1 MKVVPKENREKHR
14 RKRMKNSLT
23 KLAGFAVGLMALAAW
38 THVGFAATVD
48 DLIAG
53 AKKEGVIDFYGP
65 STLGPDGA
73 QAIVSAFNKKYGLN
87 VKVNF
92 TPSGNMTRDTA
103 KVIGLSA
110 SGQPPEWDIM
120 VVTDAHHG
128 SLWLRKLHR
137 PFDYTIFGVAKN
149 RVEYDN
155 GTVSVANQF
164 ALPAYNT
171 KLLPAKDAPKK
182 WEDLL
187 DPKWKGKIGVIN
199 STHHWGR
206 LAAGAWGDE
215 KTLDF
220 IKKLS
225 AQKPLLTRAG
235 EMAQRLI
242 LGEVLVS
249 ATLQDSQLHESKES
263 GAPLAFAEQVS
274 PVISP
279 EYHVGVLKNAPHPN
293 VGHLFVA
300 FMASADVQPV
310 WKKYTGHTSAYVP
323 GTDAYKF
330 AQGKQV
336 IYMKQDQ
343 ADKVDKI
350 SRQIGKILGF
360 D

>member
-1 MKVVPKENREKHR
+1 MI
-14 RKRMKNSLT
+14 KRLSLCLLGAA
-23 KLAGFAVGLMALAAW
+23 LAGISPQWASGAPL
-38 THVGFAATVD
+38 D
-48 DLIAG
+48 DLVAG
-53 AKKEGVIDFYGP
+53 AKKESEIEFYGP

-73 QAIVSAFNKKYGLN
+73 QALVAAFNKKYGLN
-87 VKVNF
+87 VKLNYS
-92 TPSGNMTRDTA
+92 PSGNMTRDTA
-103 KVIGLSA
+103 KVVGLSA

-128 SLWLRKLHR
+128 SLWLRKLHK
-137 PFDYTIFGVAKN
+137 PFDYSTIGVAKE
-149 RVEYDN
+149 RIEYDK

-164 ALPAYNT
+164 ALPAYNKKT
-171 KLLPAKDAPKK
+171 LPAKDVPKR

-187 DPKWKGKIGVIN
+187 DPKWKGKLGVIN

-206 LAAGAWGDE
+206 LAAGPWGEE
-215 KTLDF
+215 KTIDF

-225 AQKPLLTRAG
+225 AQQPILTRAG

-263 GAPLAFAEQVS
+263 GAPLAFAEQVQ

-300 FMASADVQPV
+300 FMASAEVQPI
-310 WKKYTGHTSAYVP
+310 WEKYTGHTSAFVP
-323 GTDAYKF
+323 GTGAHKF

-336 IYMKQDQ
+336 VYMKQDQ
-343 ADKVDKI
+343 AQKVDKI

>member
-1 MKVVPKENREKHR
+1 MKSIRQIWIGC
-14 RKRMKNSLT
+14 LT
-23 KLAGFAVGLMALAAW
+23 AIFIAGWAGLVAA
-38 THVGFAATVD
+38 APID

-53 AKKEGVIDFYGP
+53 AKKEGVIEFYGP

-73 QAIVSAFNKKYGLN
+73 QALAAGFNKKHGLN
-87 VKVNF
+87 VKLNYS
-92 TPSGNMTRDTA
+92 PSGNMTRDTA
-103 KVIGLSA
+103 KVVGLSA

-128 SLWLRKLHR
+128 SLWLRKLHK
-137 PFDYTIFGVAKN
+137 PFDYTGIGVAKN
-149 RVEYDN
+149 RLEYDN

-164 ALPAYNT
+164 ALPAYN
-171 KLLPAKDAPKK
+171 KKILPAKDVPKK

-187 DPKWKGKIGVIN
+187 DPKWKGKLGVIN

-206 LAAGAWGDE
+206 LAAGPWGEE
-215 KTLDF
+215 KTIDF

-225 AQKPLLTRAG
+225 AQQPILTRAG

-249 ATLQDSQLHESKES
+249 ATLQDSQLHEAKES
-263 GAPLAFAEQVS
+263 GAPIVFADQVQ
-274 PVISP
+274 PIISP

-300 FMASADVQPV
+300 FMASAEVQPI
-310 WKKYTGHTSAYVP
+310 WEKYTGHTSAYVP
-323 GTDAYKF
+323 GTTAYKF

-336 IYMKQDQ
+336 VYMKQEQ

>member
-1 MKVVPKENREKHR
+1 MKSIRQIWIVC
-14 RKRMKNSLT
+14 LT
-23 KLAGFAVGLMALAAW
+23 VIFVAGSAGFAAA
-38 THVGFAATVD
+38 APID

-53 AKKEGVIDFYGP
+53 AKKEGVIEFYGP

-73 QAIVSAFNKKYGLN
+73 QALVAGFNKKYGLN
-87 VKVNF
+87 VKLNYSA
-92 TPSGNMTRDTA
+92 SGNMTRDTA
-103 KVIGLSA
+103 KVVGLSA

-128 SLWLRKLHR
+128 SLWLRKLHK
-137 PFDYTIFGVAKN
+137 PFDYTGIGVAKN
-149 RVEYDN
+149 RLEYDN

-164 ALPAYNT
+164 ALPAYN
-171 KLLPAKDAPKK
+171 KKILPAKDVPKK

-187 DPKWKGKIGVIN
+187 DPKWKGKLGVIN

-206 LAAGAWGDE
+206 LAAGPWGEE
-215 KTLDF
+215 KTIDF

-225 AQKPLLTRAG
+225 AQQPILTRAG

-249 ATLQDSQLHESKES
+249 ATLQDSQLHEAAES
-263 GAPLAFAEQVS
+263 GAPIVFADQVQ
-274 PVISP
+274 PIISP

-300 FMASADVQPV
+300 FMASAEVQPI
-310 WKKYTGHTSAYVP
+310 WEKYTGHTSAYVP
-323 GTDAYKF
+323 GTTAYKF

-336 IYMKQDQ
+336 VYMKQEQ
-343 ADKVDKI
+343 AEKVDKI